1 MKKIG
6 FLTVCLLMI
15 LCLLAGCRSS
25 YFPETTG
32 PVTVP
37 PSSQPTAGVTTAP
50 TESPTTAPTETVPP
64 EATQA
69 TQEVPYLLTVPRA
82 DQSIFSG
89 PGYDYSFVG
98 TVELA
103 GVYTVVEEA
112 EDAEGNLWGKLKS
125 GIGWI
130 NLTEIRSP
138 NQTPISANYADQT
151 LLDSGNYHHCKA
163 DSSEY
168 AVSIAFRAQEPLR
181 DVAFTALDYTEA
193 GFQVRE
199 LLYQMDRLDP
209 EKPLVVEV
217 SFPGDL
223 TTYGIRFT
231 DSEGIVRRYTVTISG
246 RNGSLVLTEYLP

>member
-6 FLTVCLLMI
+6 FLTVCLLTV
-15 LCLLAGCRSS
+15 LCLLAGCRNSS
-25 YFPETTG
+25 SPETTG
-32 PVTVP
+32 PATVP
-37 PSSQPTAGVTTAP
+37 PSSQPTVSATTAP
-50 TESPTTAPTETVPP
+50 TESTAPTETVPP
-64 EATQA
+64 ET

-103 GVYTVVEEA
+103 GVYTVVEESG
-112 EDAEGNLWGKLKS
+112 DGEGNLWGKLKS

-138 NQTPISANYADQT
+138 NQTPISANYADRT
-151 LLDSGNYHHCKA
+151 LLDSGNYHHCKG
-163 DSSEY
+163 DSSQY

-199 LLYQMDRLDP
+199 LLYQTDRLDP
-209 EKPLVVEV
+209 EKPLVAEV

-223 TTYGIRFT
+223 TTYGIQFT
-231 DSEGIVRRYTVTISG
+231 DSEGIVHRYTVTVSG

>member
-1 MKKIG
+1 MKNIG
-6 FLTVCLLMI
+6 FLTVCLLTV
-15 LCLLAGCRSS
+15 LCLLAGCRNSS
-25 YFPETTG
+25 YPETTG
-32 PVTVP
+32 PATVP
-37 PSSQPTAGVTTAP
+37 PSSQPTVSATTAP
-50 TESPTTAPTETVPP
+50 TESTAPTETIPP
-64 EATQA
+64 ET

-103 GVYTVVEEA
+103 GVYTVVEESG
-112 EDAEGNLWGKLKS
+112 DGEGNLWGKLKS

-130 NLTEIRSP
+130 DLTEIRSP
-138 NQTPISANYADQT
+138 NQAPISANYADRT
-151 LLDSGNYHHCKA
+151 LLGSGNYHHCKA

-181 DVAFTALDYTEA
+181 DIAFTALDYTEA

-199 LLYQMDRLDP
+199 LLYQTDRLDP
-209 EKPLVVEV
+209 EKPLVAEV

-223 TTYGIRFT
+223 TTYGIQFT
-231 DSEGIVRRYTVTISG
+231 DSEGIVHRYTVTVSG